1 MVFPLFLSVLMAAGP
16 QAEYVAGLG
25 WVNSK
30 IVSHCLVAVGVPE
43 TDYLTD
49 RSWEEFQDC
58 VNARRGRRR

>member
-1 MVFPLFLSVLMAAGP
+1 MAAGP

-43 TDYLTD
+43 TDWLSD

-58 VNARRGRRR
+58 VNARRSRRR